1 MQNEWRCWGSCLVHF
16 LRRTRWF
23 IPVFVGV
30 EFVLPLDWDIYS
42 LVCPLKVL
50 FVNPANWFE
59 LINFICGFL

>member
-1 MQNEWRCWGSCLVHF
+1 M
-16 LRRTRWF
+16 
-23 IPVFVGV
+23 FVGV

-59 LINFICGFL
+59 AINFICGFFVDVVSAC